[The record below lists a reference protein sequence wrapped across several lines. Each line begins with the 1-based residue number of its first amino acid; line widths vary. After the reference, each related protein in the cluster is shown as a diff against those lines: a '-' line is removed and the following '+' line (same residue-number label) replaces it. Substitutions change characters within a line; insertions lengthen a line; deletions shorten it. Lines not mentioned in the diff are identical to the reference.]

1 MGEELGTGRILSR
14 YSSLQEVLLD
24 RDLAK
29 LGDAYVNFIH
39 SLALSR
45 RLGRPTGAKV
55 DNQTLASALKK
66 AGLREALPRRMDRH
80 AQGNAAEALIVYAW
94 LRGALTLEDCLRVLM
109 ASEDPVDAFAELL
122 RETGKNLN
130 LV

>member
-1 MGEELGTGRILSR
+1 MGEELGTDRILRR

-39 SLALSR
+39 SLALSQ
-45 RLGRPTGAKV
+45 RLGKPTGAKV
-55 DNQTLASALKK
+55 NNQTLASALKK
-66 AGLREALPRRMDRH
+66 AGLREILPRRTDRH
-80 AQGNAAEALIVYAW
+80 AQGNAAEALIAYAW
-94 LRGALTLEDCLRVLM
+94 LRGTLTLEDCLRTLV
-109 ASEDPVDAFAELL
+109 ASEDLVDAFAELL